1 MSCYVLFCTEYLGG
15 YFVNYERIILE
26 LLSRINALE
35 ERVALLEGIE
45 EPTKQIETKEI
56 PVSSKK
62 YRLLSDYLYNSEES
76 RIQLSFRDIEE
87 KLGFDLPKSA
97 HDHRAFWA
105 NTTSHSIALSW
116 IGVGYETVEVDMD
129 GKFVVFEKK
138 RQYKA

>member
-1 MSCYVLFCTEYLGG
+1 M
-15 YFVNYERIILE
+15 NYERIILE

-45 EPTKQIETKEI
+45 EPIKQIETRDI
-56 PVSSKK
+56 TVSSKK
-62 YRLLSDYLYNSEES
+62 YRLLSDYLYNCEES

-97 HDHRAFWA
+97 YDHRAFCA